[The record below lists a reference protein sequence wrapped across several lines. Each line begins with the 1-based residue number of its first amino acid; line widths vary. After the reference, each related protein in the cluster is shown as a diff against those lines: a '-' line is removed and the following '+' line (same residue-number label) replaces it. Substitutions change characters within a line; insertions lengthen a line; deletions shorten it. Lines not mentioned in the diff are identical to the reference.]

1 MNNLLSSMQKGGY
14 RYSKSKSKKIHS
26 KSQKGGYK
34 SGSYSSAYKKQY
46 RRRGS
51 RRHKTLKRGGNCAA
65 RSAY

>member
-1 MNNLLSSMQKGGY
+1 MNNPLSPMQKGGY
-14 RYSKSKSKKIHS
+14 RYSKTKSKRIHS

-51 RRHKTLKRGGNCAA
+51 RKTLKRGGNCAA
-65 RSAY
+65 RTN